1 MKKLWLFFALLML
14 GTFSYAGGWIYV
26 YDDALVQAKK
36 LHKPIIMMYS
46 AKD

>member
-1 MKKLWLFFALLML
+1 MKRLWLFFTLLSL
-14 GTFSYAGGWIYV
+14 ATLSYAGGWMHE
-26 YDDALVQAKK
+26 YDDALVQAEK